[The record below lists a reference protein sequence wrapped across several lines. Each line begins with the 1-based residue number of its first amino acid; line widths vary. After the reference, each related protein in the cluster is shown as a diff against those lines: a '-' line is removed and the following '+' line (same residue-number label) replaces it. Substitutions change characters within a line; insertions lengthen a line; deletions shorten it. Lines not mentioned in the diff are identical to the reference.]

1 MVTLFCRYISMILT
15 HHNMLEIII
24 IWPHIFFFLQIN
36 IWDNFPMKGN
46 DANYFQHFLYL
57 FKPLVCSI
65 FAFLML
71 RSATWPLFEINGHT
85 GTLSQIL
92 AVSIFAWLEKCFHL
106 FAHDLFSSSL
116 EVLYIFCNSFCEQE
130 ISRADCKSMV
140 SCRSNAESLSCS
152 YHTRWSPQNFPLL
165 LFYDNGIWKFYFQ
178 VDMITSVSIV
188 FYLIG

>member
-1 MVTLFCRYISMILT
+1 MILT
-15 HHNMLEIII
+15 HARNYYLATQH
-24 IWPHIFFFLQIN
+24 FFLQIN

-46 DANYFQHFLYL
+46 DANYFQHFWYL

-116 EVLYIFCNSFCEQE
+116 EVLYVFCNSFCEKE

-140 SCRSNAESLSCS
+140 SCSSNTGSLSCS
-152 YHTRWSPQNFPLL
+152 YHTRWSPKTF
-165 LFYDNGIWKFYFQ
+165 FCYCS
-178 VDMITSVSIV
+178 MIMAYGDFIFKLTW
-188 FYLIG
+188 